1 MTYYLISSESVHFL
15 SERRQEVF
23 LFENNNTNN
32 EFCEL
37 ETQLITTSN
46 YYYEEPYCKMVS
58 SKIFEN
64 RILFELDIK
73 KNTSDI
79 PRINKVES
87 SWVPIHNSIVK
98 KKEIEFENYITGE
111 LPIELGRYK
120 TEISLQEVIDF
131 KNRIIGF
138 QNISQ
143 DVILTESKLLL
154 SKRTE
159 RANSHSKEIVIDKGT
174 LFVKGHI
181 LQTIECLIDNK
192 QSRNNFYCLMQNI
205 ELEIVIKILQKQE
218 LSN

>member
-1 MTYYLISSESVHFL
+1 
-15 SERRQEVF
+15 
-23 LFENNNTNN
+23 
-32 EFCEL
+32 
-37 ETQLITTSN
+37 
-46 YYYEEPYCKMVS
+46 
-58 SKIFEN
+58 
-64 RILFELDIK
+64 
-73 KNTSDI
+73 
-79 PRINKVES
+79 NKD
-87 SWVPIHNSIVK
+87 
-98 KKEIEFENYITGE
+98 IEFENYITGE

-131 KNRIIGF
+131 KNRIKGF

-159 RANSHSKEIVIDKGT
+159 RADSHSKEIVIDKGT

-192 QSRNNFYCLMQNI
+192 QSRDNFYCLMQNI
-205 ELEIVIKILQKQE
+205 ELELVIKILQKQE

>member
-1 MTYYLISSESVHFL
+1 M
-15 SERRQEVF
+15 
-23 LFENNNTNN
+23 
-32 EFCEL
+32 
-37 ETQLITTSN
+37 
-46 YYYEEPYCKMVS
+46 
-58 SKIFEN
+58 
-64 RILFELDIK
+64 
-73 KNTSDI
+73 
-79 PRINKVES
+79 
-87 SWVPIHNSIVK
+87 
-98 KKEIEFENYITGE
+98 
-111 LPIELGRYK
+111 GRYK

-154 SKRTE
+154 SKTE

-192 QSRNNFYCLMQNI
+192 QSRDNFYCLMQNI